1 MNILKTSIG
10 IALATVITTAQATAL
25 DQARVIENKSNTSS
39 AISQQKIDKSAE
51 ATLAYKAEI
60 EQLQEEVKNLAVYRD
75 HLTGLVNSQQQEMV
89 SLNDQIDTIKETR
102 QGVVPLMY
110 KMLSGLTTLVEQDKP
125 IKTEE
130 RLHRISKLEHMMT
143 RADVSDAEKYRRL
156 LEAYQIEMDYGTK
169 LGTYQTQIIVEDN
182 EQIDADMLHLGRVSL
197 LARRLDA
204 SQYWSWN
211 TYTNQWE
218 ALDSE
223 FNDDLAKA
231 YSVAY
236 KQVAPS
242 LLTLPVSLS
251 LKEVK

>member
-10 IALATVITTAQATAL
+10 IVLAIVITTAQANTL
-25 DQARVIENKSNTSS
+25 DQARSIENKSNTAS
-39 AISQQKIDKSAE
+39 AVSQTKIDKSEE

-75 HLTGLVNSQQQEMV
+75 HLTGLVNSQQQEMA
-89 SLNDQIDTIKETR
+89 SLDDQIDTIKETR

-110 KMLSGLTTLVEQDKP
+110 KMLSGLNTAVEQDKP

-130 RLHRISKLEHMMT
+130 RLQRIAKLEHMMT

-169 LGTYQTQIIVEDN
+169 LGTYQTQITVESN
-182 EQIDADMLHLGRVSL
+182 EKIDADMLHLGRVSL
-197 LARRLDA
+197 VARRLDA

-211 TYTNQWE
+211 TYTNQWQS
-218 ALDSE
+218 LDSK

-236 KQVAPS
+236 KQVTPS
-242 LLTLPVSLS
+242 LLVLPVSLS

>member
-10 IALATVITTAQATAL
+10 IALATVITIAQATTL
-25 DQARVIENKSNTSS
+25 DQARSIENKSNTAS
-39 AISQQKIDKSAE
+39 AVSQTKIDKSSE

-75 HLTGLVNSQQQEMV
+75 HLTGLVNSQQQEMGN
-89 SLNDQIDTIKETR
+89 LNNQIETIKETR

-110 KMLSGLTTLVEQDKP
+110 KMLSGLTVLVEQDKP
-125 IKTEE
+125 IKIEE
-130 RLHRISKLEHMMT
+130 RQQRIEKLEHMMT
-143 RADVSDAEKYRRL
+143 RADVSDAEKYRRI
-156 LEAYQIEMDYGTK
+156 LEAYQIEMDYGSK
-169 LGTYQTQIIVEDN
+169 LGTYQTQITVDN
-182 EQIDADMLHLGRVSL
+182 DELIDADMLHLGRVSL
-197 LARRLDA
+197 LARRLDS

-211 TYTNQWE
+211 TYRNQWTL
-218 ALDSE
+218 LDSS